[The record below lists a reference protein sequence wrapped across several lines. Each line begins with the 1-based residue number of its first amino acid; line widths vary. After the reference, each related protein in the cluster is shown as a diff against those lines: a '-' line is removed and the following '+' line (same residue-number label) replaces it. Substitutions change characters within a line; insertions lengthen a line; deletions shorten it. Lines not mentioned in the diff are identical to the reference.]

1 MTLDDLLIREE
12 IRYTMSVYNTEG
24 DRGRVSELATA
35 FCEDGVLDFN
45 DGRQAVGRDAII
57 AALSPN
63 VEAKR
68 SEHGSGGAASSVKL
82 FLRHNLTTCR
92 IELGDG
98 EAHSWTYFQVV
109 TPAGLDHVGVYIDH
123 FVPVGDRW
131 LIKERRVKI
140 DWSSP
145 TSTMFPAGG

>member
-1 MTLDDLLIREE
+1 MTLDDLLIREA

-24 DRGRVSELATA
+24 DRGRIDGLASA

-45 DGRQAVGRDAII
+45 DGHQAVGREAIV
-57 AALSPN
+57 AALSPD
-63 VEAKR
+63 VDAKR
-68 SEHGSGGAASSVKL
+68 SEQGRGGGRNDVKP

-109 TPAGLDHVGVYIDH
+109 TRAGLDHAGVYVDR

-145 TSTMFPAGG
+145 DSTMIGR